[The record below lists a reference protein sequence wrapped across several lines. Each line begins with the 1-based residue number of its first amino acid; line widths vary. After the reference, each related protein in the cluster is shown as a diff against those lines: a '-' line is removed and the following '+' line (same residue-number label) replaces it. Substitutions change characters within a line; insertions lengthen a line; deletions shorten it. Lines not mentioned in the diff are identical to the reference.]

1 MAEIYDLNAH
11 RVAGPA
17 REASI
22 TRNQQILAE
31 IRARWAARTPEE
43 DPCGGDQRHGGGI
56 AGSPAAICPADRSQR
71 TSPLARQHRGQ
82 PGRAGIAGARAWDGG
97 RSRAVDVMAS

>member
-17 REASI
+17 REAPI

-43 DPCGGDQRHGGGI
+43 ILAAEINGTEEELQAVQRRYARLI
-56 AGSPAAICPADRSQR
+56 EAKERLPSPANIADSQDGPE
-71 TSPLARQHRGQ
+71 SPEPGHGTERGR
-82 PGRAGIAGARAWDGG
+82 GR
-97 RSRAVDVMAS
+97 